1 MYYHSVGEALDDNT
15 RLFGGTRR
23 RFFWKE
29 KQGLVSGNRRSFVF
43 VQNTTCLFGGTRK
56 RLFREKNKGL
66 VCGKRRRFV
75 LIRTGRVSSVEP
87 ESVSSVR
94 KRKVWSVEREKG
106 LFLSEQD
113 LSLRWNQ
120 KAFPLCTEKTWYGK
134 EDSKSKAGMAAAFGS
149 ILDYN
154 VGVAWAPTSKS
165 TASDRSEIY
174 LRNLSDL
181 IANRGLRL
189 SYRGAPSRLAG
200 IGGGPPLPIKYYNA
214 QTRIARKTPTA
225 VRPLLTLRR

>member
-1 MYYHSVGEALDDNT
+1 MANVVYYHSVGEALDDNT

-56 RLFREKNKGL
+56 RLFRVKNKGL

-75 LIRTGRVSSVEP
+75 LIRTGRVSLGEP

-134 EDSKSKAGMAAAFGS
+134 EESKSKAGIAAAFGS
-149 ILDYN
+149 VLDYN
-154 VGVAWAPTSKS
+154 GGVAWAPTSKS
-165 TASDRSEIY
+165 TGSERFEI
-174 LRNLSDL
+174 
-181 IANRGLRL
+181 
-189 SYRGAPSRLAG
+189 
-200 IGGGPPLPIKYYNA
+200 
-214 QTRIARKTPTA
+214 
-225 VRPLLTLRR
+225 

>member
-1 MYYHSVGEALDDNT
+1 MG
-15 RLFGGTRR
+15 
-23 RFFWKE
+23 KE
-29 KQGLVSGNRRSFVF
+29 G
-43 VQNTTCLFGGTRK
+43 
-56 RLFREKNKGL
+56 
-66 VCGKRRRFV
+66 
-75 LIRTGRVSSVEP
+75 
-87 ESVSSVR
+87 
-94 KRKVWSVEREKG
+94 G

-120 KAFPLCTEKTWYGK
+120 KAFHFCTEKTWYGK
-134 EDSKSKAGMAAAFGS
+134 EESKSKAGIAAAFGS
-149 ILDYN
+149 VLDYN

-214 QTRIARKTPTA
+214 QTRIA
-225 VRPLLTLRR
+225 

>member
-1 MYYHSVGEALDDNT
+1 
-15 RLFGGTRR
+15 
-23 RFFWKE
+23 
-29 KQGLVSGNRRSFVF
+29 
-43 VQNTTCLFGGTRK
+43 
-56 RLFREKNKGL
+56 
-66 VCGKRRRFV
+66 
-75 LIRTGRVSSVEP
+75 
-87 ESVSSVR
+87 
-94 KRKVWSVEREKG
+94 
-106 LFLSEQD
+106 
-113 LSLRWNQ
+113 
-120 KAFPLCTEKTWYGK
+120 
-134 EDSKSKAGMAAAFGS
+134 MAAAFGS

>member
-1 MYYHSVGEALDDNT
+1 M
-15 RLFGGTRR
+15 
-23 RFFWKE
+23 
-29 KQGLVSGNRRSFVF
+29 
-43 VQNTTCLFGGTRK
+43 
-56 RLFREKNKGL
+56 

-75 LIRTGRVSSVEP
+75 LIRTGRVSSGEP

-94 KRKVWSVEREKG
+94 KRKVWSVGREKG

-134 EDSKSKAGMAAAFGS
+134 EESKSKAGIAAAFGS
-149 ILDYN
+149 VLDYN
-154 VGVAWAPTSKS
+154 VGMAWAPTSKS

-189 SYRGAPSRLAG
+189 SYRGPPPSRLAG
-200 IGGGPPLPIKYYNA
+200 SGGVPPSPIKYYAA
-214 QTRIARKTPTA
+214 QTRIARKTLPA
-225 VRPLLTLRR
+225 VRPLLILRL

>member
-1 MYYHSVGEALDDNT
+1 MAGEARCSL
-15 RLFGGTRR
+15 RAPSSV
-23 RFFWKE
+23 WK
-29 KQGLVSGNRRSFVF
+29 RRSFVF

-56 RLFREKNKGL
+56 RFFCEEKKGL

-75 LIRTGRVSSVEP
+75 LIRTGRVSSGEP

-94 KRKVWSVEREKG
+94 KRKVWSVGREKG

-113 LSLRWNQ
+113 LFLRWNQ

-154 VGVAWAPTSKS
+154 VRVAWAPTSKS

-200 IGGGPPLPIKYYNA
+200 VGGVPPLPIKYYNA
-214 QTRIARKTPTA
+214 QTRIARKTPPA
-225 VRPLLTLRR
+225 VRPLLTLRL

>member
-1 MYYHSVGEALDDNT
+1 M
-15 RLFGGTRR
+15 
-23 RFFWKE
+23 
-29 KQGLVSGNRRSFVF
+29 
-43 VQNTTCLFGGTRK
+43 
-56 RLFREKNKGL
+56 
-66 VCGKRRRFV
+66 
-75 LIRTGRVSSVEP
+75 EP

-154 VGVAWAPTSKS
+154 VRVAWAPTSKS